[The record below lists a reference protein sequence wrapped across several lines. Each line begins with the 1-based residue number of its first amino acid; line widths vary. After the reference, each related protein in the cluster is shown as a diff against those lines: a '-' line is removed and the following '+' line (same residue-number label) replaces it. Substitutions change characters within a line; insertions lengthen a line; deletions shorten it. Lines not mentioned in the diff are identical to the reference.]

1 VSRPQP
7 ISELIPH
14 VVAKLGLSQRLKE
27 SQILNNWSELVGEVV
42 AKHSRPMTLDKGY
55 LTVNVDSSPWLNEL
69 QRYSKGMIL
78 DKLKQK
84 LGKKIIKDIRFRVG
98 SIEPVNNS

>member
-1 VSRPQP
+1 MSRPQP

-14 VVAKLGLSQRLKE
+14 VVAKLGLSQKVKE
-27 SQILNNWSELVGEVV
+27 SKILNDWSELVGAVI
-42 AKHSRPMTLDKGY
+42 AKHSRPVALDKGY

-84 LGKKIIKDIRFRVG
+84 LGKKIINDIRFRVG
-98 SIEPVNNS
+98 SIEPDKNS